1 MATPSLSE
9 IWNNAQNRV
18 ASGINDAL
26 RVDPNKAKIEA
37 LQSEANLQA
46 LQNQVNSLREQA
58 KSSSIPFSE
67 QLARF
72 EQVGQLQSK
81 LDLARQGG
89 ITGLALDARGTMKE
103 QDRVTDAAQS
113 GLRRGERDAYV
124 TNLESLQAPQRAH
137 ELAVMGGLQQGT
149 NEVLDRVSAETAKG
163 REFYERMSKPDYV
176 GPLLNSLLATGQLLL
191 ASKLM

>member
-26 RVDPNKAKIEA
+26 RVDPNKAKIQA

-176 GPLLNSLLATGQLLL
+176 GPLLNSLLTAGQLL
-191 ASKLM
+191 AVSKLM